1 MNVGET
7 LDIEILRLAR
17 GGKAVGRMPD
27 GRIIFVAGGA
37 PGEVAKVELTKI
49 TGKIVEGRFVQAVTP
64 SPHRRTP
71 PCPVY
76 FKCGGCPWQHVV
88 YSEQVEQKASIL
100 REALKRGHALR
111 DSDGATERQFVASST
126 EWNYRS
132 RITVH
137 VRRGEVGFMRRESH
151 DFVAISD
158 CLIAHRGLVEFAR
171 NNQPAGHERFQV
183 TDSPAGPRLGGAFTQ
198 VHLEQNAALQK
209 RVTELMLAHL
219 RQQNTPA
226 DIRLLDLYC
235 GNGNFTYP
243 LVQALHEERPTA
255 VVDAVGVELSA
266 ESVRSARAQA
276 EVSGLPF
283 GQRFNLRF
291 EQADVA
297 HWIRHEKIESKSK
310 AAELILLDPPRIG
323 CDSDVMAALARRKP
337 SLIVYVS
344 CDPST
349 LARDVSRFHEF
360 CAKSGVDYRVS
371 EFGGFDLF
379 PQTDHI
385 EAVLVLERK
394 GN

>member
-1 MNVGET
+1 MNVGDS

-27 GRIIFVAGGA
+27 GRIIFVAGAA
-37 PGEVAKVELTKI
+37 PGEVAKVELTKV
-49 TGKIVEGRFVQAVTP
+49 TGKVAEGRFVEAITA

-76 FKCGGCPWQHVV
+76 LKCGGCPWQHIEYV
-88 YSEQVEQKASIL
+88 EQVAQKASIL
-100 REALKRGHALR
+100 RETLKRGHALR
-111 DSDGATERQFVASST
+111 DSDTSIEREFVASAT

-151 DFVAISD
+151 DFVPISD

-171 NNQPAGHERFQV
+171 NNQPAGLERFQV
-183 TDSPAGPRLGGAFTQ
+183 TDSPEGPRLGGAFTQ
-198 VHLEQNAALQK
+198 VHLEQNAALQS
-209 RVTELMLAHL
+209 RVTEIMLKHI
-219 RQQNTPA
+219 RQQAGFSN
-226 DIRLLDLYC
+226 IKLIDLYC
-235 GNGNFTYP
+235 GNGNFTFP
-243 LVQALHEERPTA
+243 LIQALQNERSNA
-255 VVDAVGVELSA
+255 FIEAVGVELSA
-266 ESVRSARAQA
+266 ESVRSAQSRPQI
-276 EVSGLPF
+276 P
-283 GQRFNLRF
+283 NLRF

-297 HWIRHEKIESKSK
+297 HWMSKEKTTQDS
-310 AAELILLDPPRIG
+310 ATTELVLLDPPRIG
-323 CDSDVMAALARRKP
+323 CDSAVMAALARRKP

-349 LARDVSRFHEF
+349 LARDISRLHEF
-360 CAKSGVDYRVS
+360 TAKFGGEYRIL
-371 EFGGFDLF
+371 EYGGFDLF

>member
-1 MNVGET
+1 MNVGDS

-27 GRIIFVAGGA
+27 GRIIFVAGAA
-37 PGEVAKVELTKI
+37 PGEVAKVELTKV
-49 TGKIVEGRFVQAVTP
+49 TGKVVEGRFVETIAP

-76 FKCGGCPWQHVV
+76 LKCGGCPWQHIE
-88 YSEQVEQKASIL
+88 YSEQVAQKASIL
-100 REALKRGHALR
+100 RETLKRGHALR
-111 DSDGATERQFVASST
+111 DADMATEREFVASAT

-137 VRRGEVGFMRRESH
+137 VRRGEIGFMRRESH
-151 DFVAISD
+151 DFVPVSD

-171 NNQPAGHERFQV
+171 NNQPPGLERFQV
-183 TDSPAGPRLGGAFTQ
+183 TDSPEGPRLGGAFTQ
-198 VHLEQNAALQK
+198 VHLEQNVALQT
-209 RVTELMLAHL
+209 RVTELMLSYL
-219 RQQNTPA
+219 QQQASPS
-226 DIRLLDLYC
+226 DIRLIDLYC
-235 GNGNFTYP
+235 GNGNFTFP
-243 LVQALHEERPTA
+243 LVQAIRDHRPTSRLEA
-255 VVDAVGVELSA
+255 IGVELSA
-266 ESVRSARAQA
+266 ESVRSAQSRPA
-276 EVSGLPF
+276 VSGLH
-283 GQRFNLRF
+283 F

-297 HWIRHEKIESKSK
+297 KWIRNQKIEPVLNST
-310 AAELILLDPPRIG
+310 EVVLLDPPRVG
-323 CDSDVMAALARRKP
+323 CDSEVMAALARRKP

-360 CAKSGVDYRVS
+360 CAQSAAQYRVS

>member
-27 GRIIFVAGGA
+27 GRIIFVAGGT

-49 TGKIVEGRFVQAVTP
+49 TGKVVEGRFIKAVTP
-64 SPHRRTP
+64 SPHRRAP

-76 FKCGGCPWQHVV
+76 LKCGGCPWQHVE
-88 YSEQVEQKASIL
+88 YTEQVEQKAAIL
-100 REALKRGHALR
+100 RETLKRGHALR
-111 DSDGATERQFVASST
+111 DSDGATERKFVASST

-151 DFVAISD
+151 DFVPVSD
-158 CLIAHRGLVEFAR
+158 CLIAHRGLVDFAR
-171 NNQPAGHERFQV
+171 NNQPAGSERFQV
-183 TDSPAGPRLGGAFTQ
+183 TDSAEGPRLGGAFTQ
-198 VHLEQNAALQK
+198 VHLEQNVALQK
-209 RVTELMLAHL
+209 RVTELMSAYV
-219 RQQNTPA
+219 QQQSAQT
-226 DIRLLDLYC
+226 DIRLIDLYC

-243 LVQALHEERPTA
+243 LVQALRQERPTA
-255 VVDAVGVELSA
+255 VIDAVGVELSA
-266 ESVRSARAQA
+266 ESVRSAQAQA
-276 EVSGLPF
+276 STLGLPF
-283 GQRFNLRF
+283 GPHFNLRF
-291 EQADVA
+291 ENADVA
-297 HWIRHEKIESKSK
+297 QWIRHEKVVAGSRTTEM
-310 AAELILLDPPRIG
+310 ILLDPPRVG
-323 CDSDVMAALARRKP
+323 CDSEVMASLARRKP
-337 SLIVYVS
+337 GLIVYVS

-360 CAKSGVDYRVS
+360 SATSGSEYRVS

>member
-27 GRIIFVAGGA
+27 GRVIFVAGAA
-37 PGEVAKVELTKI
+37 PGEVATVELTKV
-49 TGKIVEGRFVQAVTP
+49 TGKALEGRFIKAVKP
-64 SPHRRTP
+64 STHRRTP

-76 FKCGGCPWQHVV
+76 LQCGGCPWQHVE
-88 YSEQVEQKASIL
+88 YAEQVAQKVSIL
-100 REALKRGHALR
+100 RETLKRGHALR
-111 DSDGATERQFVASST
+111 DSDLAAEREFAASTT
-126 EWNYRS
+126 EWHYRS

-137 VRRGEVGFMRRESH
+137 VRRGEIGFMRRESH
-151 DFVAISD
+151 DFVPISD
-158 CLIAHRGLVEFAR
+158 CLIAHKGLVEFAR
-171 NNQPAGHERFQV
+171 NNQPAGSERFQV
-183 TDSPAGPRLGGAFTQ
+183 TDSPEGPRLGGAFTQ
-198 VHLEQNAALQK
+198 VHLEQNAALQR

-243 LVQALHEERPTA
+243 LVQALHEERPTD
-255 VVDAVGVELSA
+255 VIDAVGVELSA
-266 ESVRSARAQA
+266 ESVRSARSQA
-276 EVSGLPF
+276 AVSGLRF
-283 GQRFNLRF
+283 GPRFNLRF

-297 HWIRHEKIESKSK
+297 YWIRREKVESGSK
-310 AAELILLDPPRIG
+310 ATEVILLDPPRIG
-323 CDSDVMAALARRKP
+323 CDAEVMAALARRKP

-360 CAKSGVDYRVS
+360 CAKSGAEYRVS